1 MILFNFLLYFIY
13 IKHGI
18 YSKNTIYCIKIDTL
32 LHYVVFYMLDN
43 NIAQLELPTYM
54 GEKFEKLP
62 DDLFIPPNALEIC
75 LETFSGP
82 LDLLLYLIRKE
93 NINILDLD
101 ISKITDQYLEYIE
114 MIDAFKFELAAD
126 YLVMAATLAEIKS
139 RLMLPKD
146 SFEDEEDDPRANLI
160 KRLQEYQRF
169 KTVSENI
176 AIMPMVDRDIYIA
189 SAQHPELKIET
200 RNELKISI
208 DELRDTIKEVLNRPN
223 YKTNHLIDFEELST
237 QERIQI
243 LLKILSKRNIITFSK
258 TLQKNEGKK
267 GVVVT
272 LLASLELAKDG
283 YLELIQNKSSELF
296 IKSQGI

>member
-1 MILFNFLLYFIY
+1 
-13 IKHGI
+13 
-18 YSKNTIYCIKIDTL
+18 
-32 LHYVVFYMLDN
+32 MLNN
-43 NIAQLELPTYM
+43 NINQLEFPTYM

-101 ISKITDQYLEYIE
+101 VSNITDQYLEYIE
-114 MIDAFKFELAAD
+114 MMDALKFELAAD

-146 SFEDEEDDPRANLI
+146 SFEEEEEDPRAALI

-169 KTVSENI
+169 KIVSEKI
-176 AIMPMVDRDIYIA
+176 AVLPLVDRDTFIA
-189 SAQHPELKIET
+189 SAKKPEIKIDNH
-200 RNELKISI
+200 NEINISSE
-208 DELRDTIKEVLNRPN
+208 ELYDTIREVLSRPN
-223 YKTNHLIDFEELST
+223 YKTTHLIDFEELST

-243 LLKILSKRNIITFSK
+243 LLNFLDKQNIITFSQ
-258 TLQKNEGKK
+258 TLKKNEGKK

-283 YLELIQNKSSELF
+283 YVELIQNKSDELF
-296 IKSQGI
+296 LKSKQV

>member
-1 MILFNFLLYFIY
+1 
-13 IKHGI
+13 
-18 YSKNTIYCIKIDTL
+18 
-32 LHYVVFYMLDN
+32 MLNN
-43 NIAQLELPTYM
+43 NINQLEFPTYM

-101 ISKITDQYLEYIE
+101 VSNITDQYLEYIE
-114 MIDAFKFELAAD
+114 MMDALKFELAAD

-146 SFEDEEDDPRANLI
+146 SFEEEEEDPRAALI

-169 KTVSENI
+169 KIVSEKI
-176 AIMPMVDRDIYIA
+176 AVLPLVDRDTFIA
-189 SAQHPELKIET
+189 SAKKPEIKIDNHHEI
-200 RNELKISI
+200 NISYEELY
-208 DELRDTIKEVLNRPN
+208 DTIREVLSRPN
-223 YKTNHLIDFEELST
+223 YKTNHLIEFEELST

-243 LLKILSKRNIITFSK
+243 LLNFLDKQNIITFSK
-258 TLQKNEGKK
+258 TLKKNEGKK

-283 YLELIQNKSSELF
+283 YVELIQNKSDELF
-296 IKSQGI
+296 LKSKQV

>member
-1 MILFNFLLYFIY
+1 M
-13 IKHGI
+13 
-18 YSKNTIYCIKIDTL
+18 
-32 LHYVVFYMLDN
+32 
-43 NIAQLELPTYM
+43 
-54 GEKFEKLP
+54 
-62 DDLFIPPNALEIC
+62 
-75 LETFSGP
+75 
-82 LDLLLYLIRKE
+82 LLYLIRKE

-114 MIDAFKFELAAD
+114 MMDSLKFELAAD

-146 SFEDEEDDPRANLI
+146 SFDEDDEDPRAALI

-169 KTVSENI
+169 KIVSEKI
-176 AIMPMVDRDIYIA
+176 AVLPMVDRDIFIA
-189 SAQHPELKIET
+189 SAQKPKNKQEKKPDITLTSSELFE
-200 RNELKISI
+200 
-208 DELRDTIKEVLNRPN
+208 TIKEILSRPN

-243 LLKILSKRNIITFSK
+243 LLKFLEKQNIVTFSK
-258 TLQKNEGKK
+258 TLRKNEGKK

-283 YLELIQNKSSELF
+283 YLELIQNKSDELF
-296 IKSQGI
+296 LKSRGI